1 MGDTE
6 ILKSWDNLNT
16 YLRDAS
22 VSDCERL
29 LKSEANGKNRLS
41 FLRRVHSRLNKVRA
55 DNEREKLEAGGWND
69 ESEGS
74 QTSNNRLRDA

>member
-55 DNEREKLEAGGWND
+55 DNEREELEAGGWNG

-74 QTSNNRLRDA
+74 

>member
-1 MGDTE
+1 MGDAE

-55 DNEREKLEAGGWND
+55 DNEREKLGAGGWND

-74 QTSNNRLRDA
+74 

>member
-1 MGDTE
+1 MGDAE

-55 DNEREKLEAGGWND
+55 DNEREKLESRWL
-69 ESEGS
+69 EWRE
-74 QTSNNRLRDA
+74 

>member
-1 MGDTE
+1 MGDVE

-16 YLRDAS
+16 YLRNAS

-29 LKSEANGKNRLS
+29 LKSEMSGKNRFT

-55 DNEREKLEAGGWND
+55 DNERVQLEAGGWNG

-74 QTSNNRLRDA
+74 

>member
-1 MGDTE
+1 MGDVE

-16 YLRDAS
+16 YLRSAS

-29 LKSEANGKNRLS
+29 LKSETNGKNRLS

-55 DNEREKLEAGGWND
+55 DNERVQLEAGGWNG

-74 QTSNNRLRDA
+74 

>member
-1 MGDTE
+1 MGDVE

-16 YLRDAS
+16 YLRNAS

-29 LKSEANGKNRLS
+29 LESEMSGKNRLT

-55 DNEREKLEAGGWND
+55 DNERVQLEAGGWNG

-74 QTSNNRLRDA
+74 

>member
-55 DNEREKLEAGGWND
+55 DNEREKLEAGGLNG

-74 QTSNNRLRDA
+74 

>member
-6 ILKSWDNLNT
+6 ILKSWGNLNT

-55 DNEREKLEAGGWND
+55 DNEREKLEAGGLNG

-74 QTSNNRLRDA
+74 

>member
-16 YLRDAS
+16 YLRNAS

-55 DNEREKLEAGGWND
+55 DNEREKLEVGGWYG

-74 QTSNNRLRDA
+74 

>member
-55 DNEREKLEAGGWND
+55 DNEREKLEAGGRNG

-74 QTSNNRLRDA
+74 